1 MKWWRE
7 SAVWC
12 GMSWCDFKCF
22 VVWIYK
28 IQCSEQ
34 FALSVLCSVQ
44 CNAVQYCLSVSR
56 IQCTQCSVSV
66 YSVGSVLQRL
76 MQVVFRVAFVKHSV
90 YRVESVPYIVNGVQ
104 C

>member
-1 MKWWRE
+1 MLYGVECLWPGWTTECEVVKNGVVKSLWRE
-7 SAVWC
+7 ITVWC

-44 CNAVQYCLSVSR
+44 CNAVQYCLSVSM

-66 YSVGSVLQRL
+66 YSVG
-76 MQVVFRVAFVKHSV
+76 
-90 YRVESVPYIVNGVQ
+90 
-104 C
+104 